1 MLVDLCA
8 PEPCSTDSL
17 GTQHCANFESHSNRV
32 TFETNAI
39 SITSSIH
46 AQFFFSSYHADELFC
61 ENNITFRG
69 NLSTISCNK
78 YIYDNTYFD
87 ETVVTKFDLICDNEY
102 KKSFLGTVLIMGL
115 LFGSLLGGFI
125 GDKFGRKTANFLAL
139 AAIVPFTIG
148 AGHVQSYEGIN
159 IMNPNFIV
167 SNFIMCQN
175 IYLFQHMHVYIF

>member
-1 MLVDLCA
+1 M
-8 PEPCSTDSL
+8 T
-17 GTQHCANFESHSNRV
+17 FES
-32 TFETNAI
+32 NAI
-39 SITSSIH
+39 NISSSIH

-148 AGHVQSYEGIN
+148 AGHVHSYEGSIN

-167 SNFIMCQN
+167 SNFIMCRN
-175 IYLFQHMHVYIF
+175 TYLLQHMHVYIF